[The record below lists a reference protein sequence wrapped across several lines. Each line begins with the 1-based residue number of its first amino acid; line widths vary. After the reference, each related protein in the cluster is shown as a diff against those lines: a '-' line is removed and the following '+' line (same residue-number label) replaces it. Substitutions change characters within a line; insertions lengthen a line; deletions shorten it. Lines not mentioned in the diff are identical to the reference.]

1 MNRKP
6 ILGILLG
13 DGAGVGAEIIA
24 KLAASGFY
32 EEYCRPVVIGDVRIF
47 ERGADVC
54 GLEIPMQVIGKAGP
68 KGSGPSGSALWA
80 DTYKKRTGLPGH
92 AEDCHRALPGRED

>member
-1 MNRKP
+1 M
-6 ILGILLG
+6 
-13 DGAGVGAEIIA
+13 GAEIIA

-54 GLEIPMQVIGKAGP
+54 GLEIPMQVIGKVED
-68 KGSGPSGSALWA
+68 A
-80 DTYKKRTGLPGH
+80 DWNQGIPCWTKRIWTLRKCPM
-92 AEDCHRALPGRED
+92 GRYI

>member
-1 MNRKP
+1 MLNNIDIKAKAKIKRKDDYMNRKP

-47 ERGADVC
+47 ERGAC
-54 GLEIPMQVIGKAGP
+54 
-68 KGSGPSGSALWA
+68 W
-80 DTYKKRTGLPGH
+80 TKRTWTLRK
-92 AEDCHRALPGRED
+92 CHMDRYI